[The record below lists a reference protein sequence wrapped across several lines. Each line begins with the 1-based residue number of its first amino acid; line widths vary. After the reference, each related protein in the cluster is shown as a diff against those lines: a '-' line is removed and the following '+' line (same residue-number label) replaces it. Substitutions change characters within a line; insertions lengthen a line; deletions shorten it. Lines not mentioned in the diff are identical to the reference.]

1 MAGTVDL
8 TDLDMWARA
17 VPYEE
22 FGRLRREAPVA
33 WFPDQGSGFWSVHGY
48 ADIVAAS
55 RDVATFSS
63 SRGVSFE
70 EPTDED
76 MAARRTIID
85 TDPPEHTTLRKI
97 VASTFSQRAVAVY
110 EHFVSGLTEQVLDAM
125 PADGQPFDFVDA
137 VAKEVPIRVL
147 AQ

>member
-1 MAGTVDL
+1 
-8 TDLDMWARA
+8 MWARA

-22 FGRLRREAPVA
+22 FGRRRREAPVA
-33 WFPDQGSGFWSVHGY
+33 WSPDEGSGFWSVSRY

-63 SRGVSFE
+63 ARGVSFE

-85 TDPPEHTTLRKI
+85 TDPPEHTKMRKI

-110 EHFVSGLTEQVLDAM
+110 EHFITGLTE
-125 PADGQPFDFVDA
+125 
-137 VAKEVPIRVL
+137 EVSPVMKCS
-147 AQ
+147 